1 MPKLTETDTWVKEF
15 RDLLRDQ
22 MLEKHKWKWSVGNH
36 NGSIRLQVNDGKKQ
50 TKVLPYDW
58 SKKGFGKAIPEILQI
73 YKRFYEGNKQLTTA
87 CETVK
92 VSSSKHEIDLTRV
105 IFKDF
110 RKECPNASDTTWNK
124 SYVPVLRKCQELLE
138 RSKGKPLNGKELMS
152 LCLEEWEYGSRSRQI
167 ARRALQKFLEFAV
180 LNGKLSNEYAP
191 VKIAEKLKTKR
202 VGYAL
207 TDNQIL
213 QLIASEKDPRWQFNF
228 QLLAVY
234 GLRPEELRF
243 LVIKDGIAGKELWTT
258 YEKSMGGTK
267 GQKTEPRKLAPLY
280 VKDGQGLI
288 DWNLLERFDNGEELA
303 PVGILGKGSD
313 ALRTRLI
320 RNPLWTKFRKQADRQ
335 KEVLVPYAFRHR
347 YAKVAHERSVEL
359 GLSNVDIA
367 FVMGHTPAVH
377 EQNYARFMPTDTFS
391 KFDKQL
397 VA

>member
-1 MPKLTETDTWVKEF
+1 MPRITQKDSWVSEY
-15 RDLLRDQ
+15 RDLLKESFDPR
-22 MLEKHKWKWSVGNH
+22 HKWFVGEH
-36 NGSIRLQVNDGKKQ
+36 RGSIRLEVKDNGKKQ
-50 TKVLPYDW
+50 TRLLPYDW
-58 SKKGFGKAIPEILQI
+58 SKKGFSAAIPEIQQI
-73 YKRFYEGNKQLTTA
+73 YKRFYEGNRKLSAA
-87 CETVK
+87 CEKVK
-92 VSSSKHEIDLTRV
+92 VSSSNQEIDLTRV
-105 IFKDF
+105 INKEF
-110 RKECPNASDTTWNK
+110 RAECTNASDTTWNK
-124 SYVPVLRKCQELLE
+124 SYVPVLHKCQELLE
-138 RSKGKPLNGKELMS
+138 RSKGKPQNGRELMT

-202 VGYAL
+202 VGFAL

-213 QLIASEKDPRWQFNF
+213 QLIASEKDPRWQFNY

-243 LVIKDGIAGKELWTT
+243 LVIKDGIRGKELWTT

-267 GQKTEPRKLAPLY
+267 GQKTEPRKLAPLFL
-280 VKDGQGLI
+280 KDGKGFI

-320 RNPLWTKFRKQADRQ
+320 RNPLWIKFRKQADRQ

-347 YAKVAHERSVEL
+347 YAKVAHQRSVEL
-359 GLSNVDIA
+359 NLNIKDIA
-367 FVMGHTPAVH
+367 FVMGHTTEVH
-377 EQNYARFMPTDTFS
+377 QQNYARFIPTDTFS

>member
-1 MPKLTETDTWVKEF
+1 MPKLTETGTWVKEY
-15 RDLLRDQ
+15 RDLLRGQ
-22 MLEKHKWKWSVGNH
+22 MAEHHKWKWSVGNH
-36 NGSIRLQVNDGKKQ
+36 NGSIRLQVNDGRKQ

-58 SKKGFGKAIPEILQI
+58 SEKGFGKAIPEILQI
-73 YKRFYEGNKQLTTA
+73 YKRFYEGNKQLTAA

-124 SYVPVLRKCQELLE
+124 SYVPVLSKCQELLE

-207 TDNQIL
+207 TDSQIL
-213 QLIASEKDPRWQFNF
+213 QLIASEKDPRWQLNF
-228 QLLAVY
+228 QLFAVY

-243 LVIKDGIAGKELWTT
+243 LVVKDGINVKELWTT
-258 YEKSMGGTK
+258 YEKAMGGNK
-267 GQKTEPRKLAPLY
+267 GQKTEPRKLAPIY
-280 VKDGQGLI
+280 VKD
-288 DWNLLERFDNGEELA
+288 
-303 PVGILGKGSD
+303 
-313 ALRTRLI
+313 
-320 RNPLWTKFRKQADRQ
+320 
-335 KEVLVPYAFRHR
+335 
-347 YAKVAHERSVEL
+347 
-359 GLSNVDIA
+359 
-367 FVMGHTPAVH
+367 
-377 EQNYARFMPTDTFS
+377 
-391 KFDKQL
+391 
-397 VA
+397 

>member
-1 MPKLTETDTWVKEF
+1 MPKLTETDTWVKYYRRMVRGE
-15 RDLLRDQ
+15 
-22 MLEKHKWKWSVGNH
+22 MAEKHKFKWSVGNH
-36 NGSIRLQVNDGKKQ
+36 NGSIRLQVNDGRKQ

-58 SKKGFGKAIPEILQI
+58 SEKGFGKAIPEILQI
-73 YKRFYEGNKQLTTA
+73 YKRFYEGNKQLTAA

-124 SYVPVLRKCQELLE
+124 SYVPVLSKCQELLE

-152 LCLEEWEYGSRSRQI
+152 LCLEDWEYGSRSRQI

-207 TDNQIL
+207 TDSQIL
-213 QLIASEKDPRWQFNF
+213 QLIASEKDPRWQLNF

-243 LVIKDGIAGKELWTT
+243 LVVKDGIKGKELWTT
-258 YEKSMGGTK
+258 YEKSMGGNK
-267 GQKTEPRKLAPLY
+267 GQKTEPRKLAPIY
-280 VKDGQGLI
+280 VKDGQGYI
-288 DWNLLERFDNGEELA
+288 DWNLIERFENEELA

-320 RNPLWTKFRKQADRQ
+320 RNPLWNKFRKQAAKQ

-347 YAKVAHERSVEL
+347 FAKTAHARSVEL
-359 GLSNVDIA
+359 DLTIKDIA
-367 FVMGHTPAVH
+367 FVMGHSIEVH
-377 EQNYARFMPTDTFS
+377 QQNYARFIPTDTFS